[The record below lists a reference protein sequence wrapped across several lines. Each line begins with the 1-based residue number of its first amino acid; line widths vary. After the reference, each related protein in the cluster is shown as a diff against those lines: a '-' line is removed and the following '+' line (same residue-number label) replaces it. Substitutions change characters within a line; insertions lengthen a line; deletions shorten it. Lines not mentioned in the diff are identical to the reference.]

1 MEKVKQHTM
10 HTDPQV
16 EEYILQYPEKFVTIM
31 MRLREL
37 IHQVVP
43 EATEAIK
50 WSRPHFSMGR
60 RPICYI
66 GGFQS
71 HVTLA
76 FHDGRMLNDPDG
88 ILLGTGKK
96 MKYLKFKSMDE
107 LDEEKL
113 RIWIVEGFYS

>member
-1 MEKVKQHTM
+1 MI
-10 HTDPQV
+10 TDPEV
-16 EEYILQYPEKFVTIM
+16 DEYILQFPDEFVEIM

-43 EATEAIK
+43 ETSEAIK
-50 WSRPHFSMGR
+50 WSRPHFSMGCH
-60 RPICYI
+60 PVCYI
-66 GGFQS
+66 GGFKK

-76 FHDGRMLNDPDG
+76 FHDGRMLNDPDK

-96 MKYLKFKSMDE
+96 MKYLKFRSVDE

-113 RIWIVEGFYS
+113 RKWIVEGFYT

>member
-1 MEKVKQHTM
+1 MR
-10 HTDPQV
+10 TDPQV
-16 EEYILQYPEKFVTIM
+16 EDYILQFHEDFVAIM

-43 EATEAIK
+43 ETKESIK

-66 GGFQS
+66 GGFQK
-71 HVTLA
+71 HVTIA
-76 FHDGRMLNDPDG
+76 FHDGRMLTDPDK
-88 ILLGTGKK
+88 ILLGSGKQ
-96 MKYLKFKSMDE
+96 MKYLKFKSLDD

-113 RIWIVEGFYS
+113 RIWILEGFYS